1 MPPWPSK
8 TITKQEIRMSDTTWN
23 RYKLQ
28 KSLFALEEDFWVE
41 NEQGEQLY
49 KADSQALSLRETFVL
64 ADKNDN
70 ELLQIEAKLLAARP
84 TMKIK
89 KQGQLHATVTKKL
102 LTLLHQHYDI
112 QVEGGPTFEAEGKIN
127 KHEYEIRNNG
137 SVAAKISKAWF
148 SLHDAYGI
156 EVAPGQDD
164 LLMLAAA
171 ICIDEISTEKS

>member
-1 MPPWPSK
+1 
-8 TITKQEIRMSDTTWN
+8 MSDTTGN

-64 ADKNDN
+64 ADKNGN

-89 KQGQLHATVTKKL
+89 KQGQLYATVTKKL

-112 QVEGGPTFEAEGKIN
+112 QVEGGPTFDDGSHGGDDLVRRGVLEQISGGSRAEGFEN
-127 KHEYEIRNNG
+127 PSTVGEGRQHHH
-137 SVAAKISKAWF
+137 
-148 SLHDAYGI
+148 LHLRMG
-156 EVAPGQDD
+156 GG
-164 LLMLAAA
+164 
-171 ICIDEISTEKS
+171 